1 MLAQEGEDVNEETY
15 GIAADRFQDPSK
27 EDRKLLLQLSYV
39 DIKDETERA
48 LRPKAEHHILEVSK
62 GNRRVLS
69 DSFYGIPLAVN
80 GECAVLIEERALVPP
95 RVAADEKESYM
106 KRLEKTA
113 TRFQVTL
120 LVKEIT
126 SRKRL
131 GVTPELE
138 SVLNDVLVEAA
149 RRRDLM
155 SATTDLEELAE
166 HPNAVVRNWRL
177 LNMPDED
184 EAAAAAVVVDAAV
197 SAAPL
202 SEFKKKQHKKE
213 KNRKKKKNKK
223 NKTKISAAALGQ
235 QTESLENKK
244 EPLGTQKTR
253 LFILRFRKQKKNQ
266 GLSWHEDRETVECAQ
281 NTQVALFE
289 NMLCVAETLKS
300 DQTRVR
306 LFKVYKLDE
315 PVFTKSI
322 EGVNLG
328 VVCGVSMTKKDA
340 FVLRF
345 CNHVVCCVNQRE
357 PLVLSFDTDGSTTG
371 SDSVAA
377 KESPRSNGSGKAA
390 AKESIVALVRS
401 VTMLENY
408 EVAVGTSKGQIH
420 IYDGTTGSSLQVLYL
435 PSQLPVI
442 SLGAHGSILYAQ
454 MQYCIVRFH
463 PEGNL
468 IPPYVFR
475 SGFCAGVS
483 GYGALLATL
492 NECGAAW
499 ITNTFT
505 TGVVRNIEP
514 PAEISYAHK
523 LTPGPS
529 SENTIRRLASA
540 ITAHYDAIHLTKD
553 ALYILYPCAKVVVV
567 EFA

>member
-1 MLAQEGEDVNEETY
+1 
-15 GIAADRFQDPSK
+15 
-27 EDRKLLLQLSYV
+27 
-39 DIKDETERA
+39 
-48 LRPKAEHHILEVSK
+48 
-62 GNRRVLS
+62 
-69 DSFYGIPLAVN
+69 
-80 GECAVLIEERALVPP
+80 
-95 RVAADEKESYM
+95 
-106 KRLEKTA
+106 
-113 TRFQVTL
+113 
-120 LVKEIT
+120 
-126 SRKRL
+126 
-131 GVTPELE
+131 
-138 SVLNDVLVEAA
+138 
-149 RRRDLM
+149 
-155 SATTDLEELAE
+155 
-166 HPNAVVRNWRL
+166 
-177 LNMPDED
+177 
-184 EAAAAAVVVDAAV
+184 
-197 SAAPL
+197 
-202 SEFKKKQHKKE
+202 
-213 KNRKKKKNKK
+213 
-223 NKTKISAAALGQ
+223 
-235 QTESLENKK
+235 
-244 EPLGTQKTR
+244 
-253 LFILRFRKQKKNQ
+253 
-266 GLSWHEDRETVECAQ
+266 
-281 NTQVALFE
+281 
-289 NMLCVAETLKS
+289 
-300 DQTRVR
+300 
-306 LFKVYKLDE
+306 
-315 PVFTKSI
+315 
-322 EGVNLG
+322 
-328 VVCGVSMTKKDA
+328 MTKKDA

-357 PLVLSFDTDGSTTG
+357 PLVLSFDTTGSDSVAAKESIGTTGSSNDDRG